1 MIRSSLAVAARW
13 VGGDLVGGDADFG
26 GVGIDSRTIGPGQLF
41 VALRGE
47 RFDAHAFV
55 GDALARGAIGAIVER
70 PLTAHAIRQI
80 VVPDSLRALGD
91 LARAWRA
98 ALHARVIGLTG
109 SNGKTTT
116 RTLIQAVLSVA
127 GRTGG
132 SSGNLNNEI
141 GLPLSVLRLDEQLYY
156 AVLEMGCGKPGDIAY
171 LAAIA
176 RPGVGVVTNVG
187 PAHLERIGSLEAIA
201 QTKAEIYDALPA
213 EGIGVVNADDAFAPL
228 FRERLGARRQIEFG
242 FASTAEVTARDLVL
256 DGSRSRFTILLP
268 GARAA
273 VDLPLP
279 GRHNVANALAAAA
292 VGHALGLSVDQI
304 LAGLNSAQG
313 VAGRLA
319 RIAVAGGVI
328 YDDSYNANPASVKA
342 GIDTLVLEP
351 GRHWLVLGD
360 MRELGTAE
368 RALHAEVGDY
378 ARARGVERL
387 FATGSLAEAAVVA
400 FGPGATNFPDRAAL
414 AAALAAGIGPGIRVL
429 VKGSRGSAMDDV
441 VTRVLAAH
449 GIAHV
454 GGKSHAV

>member
-1 MIRSSLAVAARW
+1 MIRASLAVAARW
-13 VGGDLVGGDADFG
+13 VGGELIGGDADFA

-80 VVPDSLRALGD
+80 VVPDSLQALGD
-91 LARAWRA
+91 LARAWRGTLRA
-98 ALHARVIGLTG
+98 KVVGVTG

-116 RTLIQAVLSVA
+116 RTLIQSVLAVA

-132 SSGNLNNEI
+132 SAGNLNNEI
-141 GLPLSVLRLDEQLYY
+141 GTPLSVLRLDRELDF
-156 AVLEMGCGKPGDIAY
+156 AVLEMGCGQPGDIAY
-171 LAAIA
+171 LAAIG
-176 RPGVGVVTNVG
+176 RPDVGVVTNVG
-187 PAHLERIGSLEAIA
+187 PAHLERMGSLEAIA
-201 QTKAEIYDALPA
+201 RTKAEIYDALPA
-213 EGIGVVNADDAFAPL
+213 EGTGVVNADDPFAPL
-228 FRERLGARRQIEFG
+228 FRERVGARRRLEFG
-242 FASTAEVTARDLVL
+242 LAGTPDVTARDLAL
-256 DGSRSRFTILLP
+256 DGERSRFTLVLP
-268 GARAA
+268 GATAA

-279 GRHNVANALAAAA
+279 GRHNVVNALAAAA
-292 VGHALGLSVDQI
+292 AGHALGLSVDQI
-304 LAGLNSAQG
+304 VAGLESTPG
-313 VAGRLA
+313 VAGRLV
-319 RIAVAGGVI
+319 RIAVAGGVL

-360 MRELGTAE
+360 MRELGPTE
-368 RALHAEVGDY
+368 RELHAEVGAY
-378 ARARGVERL
+378 ARERGVERL
-387 FATGSLAEAAVVA
+387 FATGSLAEAAVASFGAGAAA
-400 FGPGATNFPDRAAL
+400 FADRAGL

-449 GIAHV
+449 GITHV

>member
-1 MIRSSLAVAARW
+1 MIRASLAVAARW
-13 VGGDLVGGDADFG
+13 VGGELIGGDTDFA

-91 LARAWRA
+91 LARAWRGTLRA
-98 ALHARVIGLTG
+98 KVVGVTG

-116 RTLIQAVLSVA
+116 RTLIQSVLAVA

-132 SSGNLNNEI
+132 SAGNLNNEI
-141 GLPLSVLRLDEQLYY
+141 GTPLSVLRLDRELDF
-156 AVLEMGCGKPGDIAY
+156 AVLEMGCGQPGDIAY
-171 LAAIA
+171 LAAIG
-176 RPGVGVVTNVG
+176 RPDVGVVTNVG
-187 PAHLERIGSLEAIA
+187 PAHLERMGSLEAIA
-201 QTKAEIYDALPA
+201 RTKAEIYDALPA
-213 EGIGVVNADDAFAPL
+213 EGTGVVNADDPFAPL
-228 FRERLGARRQIEFG
+228 FRERVGARRRLEFG
-242 FASTAEVTARDLVL
+242 LAGTPDVTARDLAL
-256 DGSRSRFTILLP
+256 DGERSRFTLVLP
-268 GARAA
+268 GATAA

-279 GRHNVANALAAAA
+279 GRHNVVNALAAAA
-292 VGHALGLSVDQI
+292 AGHALGLSVDQI
-304 LAGLNSAQG
+304 VAGLESTPG
-313 VAGRLA
+313 VAGRLV
-319 RIAVAGGVI
+319 RIAVAGGVL

-360 MRELGTAE
+360 MRELGPTE
-368 RALHAEVGDY
+368 RELHAEVGAY
-378 ARARGVERL
+378 ARERGVERL
-387 FATGSLAEAAVVA
+387 FATGNLAEAAVASFGAGAAA
-400 FGPGATNFPDRAAL
+400 FADRAGL

-449 GIAHV
+449 GITHV

>member
-1 MIRSSLAVAARW
+1 MIRASLALAARW
-13 VGGDLVGGDADFG
+13 VGGELIGGDADFA
-26 GVGIDSRTIGPGQLF
+26 GVGTDSRTIGPGQLF

-55 GDALARGAIGAIVER
+55 GDALARGAIGAVVER

-80 VVPDSLRALGD
+80 VVPDCLRALGA
-91 LARAWRA
+91 LARAWRGT
-98 ALHARVIGLTG
+98 LGARVVGITG

-116 RTLIQAVLSVA
+116 RTQLQSVLAIA

-132 SSGNLNNEI
+132 SAGNLNNEI
-141 GLPLSVLRLDEQLYY
+141 GTPLSLLRLDRDLDF

-171 LAAIA
+171 LAAIV
-176 RPGVGVVTNVG
+176 RPDVGVVTNVG
-187 PAHLERIGSLEAIA
+187 PAHLERMGSLEAIA
-201 QTKAEIYDALPA
+201 RTKAEMFDGLAA
-213 EGIGVVNADDAFAPL
+213 DGIGVVNADDAFAPL
-228 FRERLGARRQIEFG
+228 FRERLGPRRRIEFG
-242 FASTAEVTARDLVL
+242 IAGAPDVSARDLVL
-256 DGSRSRFTILLP
+256 DGERARFTLVLP
-268 GARAA
+268 GVATP

-292 VGHALGLSVDQI
+292 AGHALGLTPDQI
-304 LAGLNSAQG
+304 VAGLESTPR
-313 VAGRLA
+313 VAGRLE
-319 RIAVAGGVI
+319 RIAIAGGVL

-360 MRELGTAE
+360 MRELGPAE
-368 RALHAEVGDY
+368 RTLHAEVGDY

-387 FATGSLAEAAVVA
+387 FATGSLAEAAVIA
-400 FGPGATNFPDRAAL
+400 FGPGGVAFPDRAAL
-414 AAALAAGIGPGIRVL
+414 AAALAAGIGPGIHVL
-429 VKGSRGSAMDDV
+429 IKGSRGSAMDDV

>member
-1 MIRSSLAVAARW
+1 MIRASLAVAARW
-13 VGGDLVGGDADFG
+13 VGGELIGGDADFA

-91 LARAWRA
+91 LARAWRGTLRA
-98 ALHARVIGLTG
+98 KVVGVTG

-116 RTLIQAVLSVA
+116 RTLIQSVLAVA

-132 SSGNLNNEI
+132 SAGNLNNEI
-141 GLPLSVLRLDEQLYY
+141 GTPLSVLRLDRELDFV
-156 AVLEMGCGKPGDIAY
+156 VLEMGCGQPGDIAY
-171 LAAIA
+171 LAAIG
-176 RPGVGVVTNVG
+176 RPDVGVVTNVG
-187 PAHLERIGSLEAIA
+187 PAHLERMGSLEAIA
-201 QTKAEIYDALPA
+201 RTKAEIYDALPA
-213 EGIGVVNADDAFAPL
+213 EGTGVVNADDPFAPL
-228 FRERLGARRQIEFG
+228 FRERVGARRRLEFG
-242 FASTAEVTARDLVL
+242 LAGTPDVTARDLAL
-256 DGSRSRFTILLP
+256 DGERSRFTLVLP
-268 GARAA
+268 GATAA

-279 GRHNVANALAAAA
+279 GRHNVVNALAAAA
-292 VGHALGLSVDQI
+292 AGHALGLSVDQI
-304 LAGLNSAQG
+304 VAGLESTPG
-313 VAGRLA
+313 VAGRLV
-319 RIAVAGGVI
+319 RIAVAGGVL

-360 MRELGTAE
+360 MRELGPTE
-368 RALHAEVGDY
+368 RELHAEVGAY
-378 ARARGVERL
+378 ARERGVERL
-387 FATGSLAEAAVVA
+387 FATGSLAEAAVASFGAGAAA
-400 FGPGATNFPDRAAL
+400 FADRAGL

-449 GIAHV
+449 GITHV